1 MDLHIS
7 QLVIKEK
14 VQVIVIFLVPC
25 TFNLVTAFS
34 IQKKSHPEA
43 HLTSPAPR

>member
-14 VQVIVIFLVPC
+14 VQVIVIFLVPY
-25 TFNLVTAFS
+25 NLVTAFS
-34 IQKKSHPEA
+34 LQKKSHPEA
-43 HLTSPAPR
+43 HLTSPAPK